1 MIIENVSITEIGIQ
15 VVINLVEYRNEYGP
29 IKNHEWPRFL
39 NMAKQLK
46 VILLEQSQCDILG
59 GFSLVYVDSQ
69 EGNKRG
75 MFKPTVN
82 YQLSFRKF

>member
-1 MIIENVSITEIGIQ
+1 MIIENISITEIGIQ
-15 VVINLVEYRNEYGP
+15 VIINLVENREEYGQ

-39 NMAKQLK
+39 NIAKQLK
-46 VILLEQSQCDILG
+46 VILLDQSHYDILAG
-59 GFSLVYVDSQ
+59 YSLVCVDSE
-69 EGNKRG
+69 EGDKRG